1 MKVMI
6 SQPMAGKTTEQ
17 IRAERQIIV
26 DGLKKLGHEVVD
38 TIFTSEP
45 PSTSN
50 KALWC
55 LGGALRLMSYCDAVL
70 FMKGWDKARGCRIE
84 HAAALEY
91 DLQLWTESDL
101 YPRY

>member
-38 TIFTSEP
+38 TIITDVP
-45 PSTSN
+45 PESSN
-50 KALWC
+50 KALWY
-55 LGGALRLMSYCDAVL
+55 LGGALQIMAYCDAVL
-70 FMKGWDKARGCRIE
+70 FMRGWDTARGCRIE

-101 YPRY
+101 YPSY